1 MPASTRMAYCTP
13 SQNVPRKIFYIGKR
27 VSSASWARTDP
38 PEGPSG
44 LYANIWKYYFFD
56 VGSLKSWYFHDLMV
70 QPSCPTLSRETGRS
84 STNRAR
90 RGTIVRL
97 RSAARRLFMCG
108 GCILAT
114 GSNQTASAG
123 AQVPISRVVTF
134 FLWDTEN
141 ASILVSSFANSLMCV
156 CARKRVNFARA
167 ISPGFIAICEHIP
180 EGSQIGSRK

>member
-1 MPASTRMAYCTP
+1 MRRDLHLPASTRMAYCTP

-56 VGSLKSWYFHDLMV
+56 VGSLKSWYLHDLMV

-90 RGTIVRL
+90 RGTIVAWWGERD
-97 RSAARRLFMCG
+97 SG
-108 GCILAT
+108 
-114 GSNQTASAG
+114 
-123 AQVPISRVVTF
+123 VPHDVYLCVGDVYWPRGTTRPLQRAPKCRFQEWLHFFYGIQKMHPYWYPSSRT
-134 FLWDTEN
+134 
-141 ASILVSSFANSLMCV
+141 VS
-156 CARKRVNFARA
+156 
-167 ISPGFIAICEHIP
+167 FI
-180 EGSQIGSRK
+180 